1 MPVIGVI
8 GVQWGDEGKGKIID
22 MLAAKAD
29 IVVRYAGGNNAGH
42 TVVLDGHKFVLHLV
56 PSGSLNAATKNV
68 IGNGVV
74 VDPQHLFQEIG
85 ELEERGV
92 KIRERLY
99 VSARAHVIF
108 PFHREI
114 DALAERWKGV
124 GRLGTTGRGIGPTYA
139 DKAARTGLRVCDLLD
154 PDHLTKRLTALLG
167 EKNALLQ
174 KVYGHAGVDVDA
186 AIAAA
191 MDAGRQLKT
200 LACDAGA
207 LLRESVK
214 RNETILVE
222 GAQGALLDLD
232 HGTYP
237 YVTSS
242 STLAGGF
249 GPGTGLPPR
258 ALTRLIG
265 VAKSYSTRVGEGPFV
280 TEQNNE
286 TGARIRER
294 GKEYGSTT
302 GRPRRCGWFD
312 AVAVR
317 YACQLSGVDELVL
330 TSLDVLGTFPKL
342 SLCVAYEADGRRI
355 EEFPAQLPHLDGV
368 KPVYEEL
375 EGWTDDLRGIRDFD
389 KLPSNARRYVER
401 LEALTGVRIAKVS
414 VGPERTEIIHRDR
427 LA

>member
-1 MPVIGVI
+1 V
-8 GVQWGDEGKGKIID
+8 
-22 MLAAKAD
+22 
-29 IVVRYAGGNNAGH
+29 
-42 TVVLDGHKFVLHLV
+42 DG
-56 PSGSLNAATKNV
+56 
-68 IGNGVV
+68 
-74 VDPQHLFQEIG
+74 
-85 ELEERGV
+85 
-92 KIRERLY
+92 
-99 VSARAHVIF
+99 
-108 PFHREI
+108 
-114 DALAERWKGV
+114 
-124 GRLGTTGRGIGPTYA
+124 
-139 DKAARTGLRVCDLLD
+139 
-154 PDHLTKRLTALLG
+154 
-167 EKNALLQ
+167 
-174 KVYGHAGVDVDA
+174 

-207 LLRESVK
+207 LLREAVK

-342 SLCVAYEADGRRI
+342 SVCVAYEADGRRI
-355 EEFPAQLPHLDGV
+355 EEFPAHLPHLDGV

-375 EGWTDDLRGIRDFD
+375 EGWTDDLRGCRDFD
-389 KLPSNARRYVER
+389 KLPQNARRYVER

-427 LA
+427 PA